1 MYVAIS
7 AFRHKLKFQCGLPIG
22 FFFFIF
28 NWECVWHFSKSA
40 DDKICPPPF
49 HYLISNMLMPVCF
62 SDSYIVVKYLR
73 YSPGRKLCACF
84 LNVPLQVK
92 ALVQRDSNFPM

>member
-7 AFRHKLKFQCGLPIG
+7 AYRHKLKFQCELPIG
-22 FFFFIF
+22 FFFFSVF

-40 DDKICPPPF
+40 DDKICLPPF
-49 HYLISNMLMPVCF
+49 HYLISNMLIF
-62 SDSYIVVKYLR
+62 SDSYIVLKYLR
-73 YSPGRKLCACF
+73 YSSGRKLCACF

-92 ALVQRDSNFPM
+92 TLVQQDPEFPM